1 MFPLL
6 LVSGLSISSIA
17 LLFAFKKRKKDTDEE
32 RRSNASD
39 KIFFSVTSLS
49 GRILY
54 EEIIRATKDFHA
66 QYCIGKGGYGNVYKA
81 GLSSGEVVA
90 VKKFH
95 PMHTGEMADQRQFL
109 NGYLERGSLA
119 SVLCNDEECKKLDW
133 NERVNIVK
141 GVVHA
146 LSYLHHDCSPPI
158 VHRDITSNNI
168 LLGLEYEAHLSDF
181 GMLSFSIQTHPIGVI
196 LLEHTDTLHQLSYT
210 MQVTEKCDVY
220 SFGVLA
226 LELIVRAYPGEF
238 LSSLSIFTA
247 ESIPLNNVLDQ
258 RLAPPLPEVVN
269 KLIFI
274 LKLAVSCLNINSKSR
289 PTMHTVSQLLF
300 NHI

>member
-39 KIFFSVTSLS
+39 EIFFSVTSLS

-54 EEIIRATKDFHA
+54 EEIIRATKDFDA

-95 PMHTGEMADQRQFL
+95 PLHTIYK
-109 NGYLERGSLA
+109 YLERGSLA

-146 LSYLHHDCSPPI
+146 LSYLHHDCSPSI

-181 GMLSFSIQTHPIGVI
+181 
-196 LLEHTDTLHQLSYT
+196 ELSYT
-210 MQVTEKCDVY
+210 MQVTEKCDVL

-226 LELIVRAYPGEF
+226 LELIVRSYPGEF

>member
-39 KIFFSVTSLS
+39 EIFFSVTSLS

-54 EEIIRATKDFHA
+54 EEIIRATKDFDA

-95 PMHTGEMADQRQFL
+95 PLHTGEMADQRQFL
-109 NGYLERGSLA
+109 NGLLNPDS
-119 SVLCNDEECKKLDW
+119 SNW
-133 NERVNIVK
+133 SNIA
-141 GVVHA
+141 GTYGYIA
-146 LSYLHHDCSPPI
+146 P
-158 VHRDITSNNI
+158 
-168 LLGLEYEAHLSDF
+168 E
-181 GMLSFSIQTHPIGVI
+181 
-196 LLEHTDTLHQLSYT
+196 LSYT
-210 MQVTEKCDVY
+210 MQVTEKCDVL